1 MRRSGPF
8 GVCVLGLG
16 LALPAASQEHP
27 LELSLDGGVSL
38 VMVADR
44 PNMTVVGFPWH
55 EARLGV
61 GLTPSL
67 SLEGVAVFEHYSQ
80 GSSSATGFAIAPGL
94 VYHFRPFAAGV
105 RRPYVGALGV
115 LRYNDGTT
123 ETASGGDTQFGVG
136 GGVGIKVPITSVAFL
151 RVEGR
156 FVHYFKTDHFVSANT
171 LTLGVGLG
179 AVMN

>member
-1 MRRSGPF
+1 MRKSGSF
-8 GVCVLGLG
+8 CVCVLGLG
-16 LALPAASQEHP
+16 LAVPAASQEHP

-38 VMVADR
+38 VMFADR
-44 PNMTVVGFPWH
+44 PNTTAVEFPWT

-61 GLTPSL
+61 ALTPSL
-67 SLEGVAVFEHYSQ
+67 SLEGTAAFQHYSQ
-80 GSSSATGFAIAPGL
+80 GSSSATGFGLAPGL
-94 VYHFRPFAAGV
+94 VYHFRPYAAGV

-115 LRYNDGTT
+115 LRYSDGTT
-123 ETASGGDTQFGVG
+123 ETESGGDTQFGIG

-156 FVHYFKTDHFVSANT
+156 FMHYFETDHFVPYNT

-179 AVMN
+179 AVLN